1 MLYTFDNAK
10 APSRRKTQ
18 YFEIMGT
25 RAIYHNGWMA
35 ATYHNKLQWAPAKP
49 PLFDQDKWELYHV
62 NADFSQADDLAAK
75 HPQKLKE
82 LQDLF
87 LREAKANNV
96 LPLDDRGPNRIVGSG
111 RPSLVGDRTSFTLG
125 AGAVRMPED
134 MIRSTFNR
142 SYTITAS
149 ARIPAEVEAK
159 GVLLAA
165 GGYFGGL
172 SLYAKDGRPHFTY
185 NYFGSEYTT
194 VAGQENLP
202 AGPVT
207 VRYEFAY
214 DGGGLGKG
222 GTGKLFVND
231 KMVAEGKIPATVPL
245 GFSADETLDVGE
257 DTGTPSAE
265 YECPFRFSGKIGQVK
280 VELK

>member
-1 MLYTFDNAK
+1 LYNLDT
-10 APSRRKTQ
+10 
-18 YFEIMGT
+18 
-25 RAIYHNGWMA
+25 
-35 ATYHNKLQWAPAKP
+35 
-49 PLFDQDKWELYHV
+49 
-62 NADFSQADDLAAK
+62 DFSQADDLAAK
-75 HPQKLKE
+75 HPEKLKE
-82 LQDLF
+82 LKDIF
-87 LREAKANNV
+87 LREAKANKV

-111 RPSLVGDRTSFTLG
+111 RPSVVGDRTSFTLG

-134 MIRSTFNR
+134 MIRTTFNR

-149 ARIPAEVEAK
+149 VRTPEGGEAS

-172 SLYAKDGRPHFTY
+172 SLYVKEGRPHFTY

-194 VAGQENLP
+194 IAGKEKLP
-202 AGPVT
+202 AGAVT

-222 GTGKLFVND
+222 GTARLFVND
-231 KMVAEGKIPATVPL
+231 TLAAEGKLPATVPL

-257 DTGTPSAE
+257 DTGTPSAD
-265 YECPFRFSGKIGQVK
+265 YACPFQFTGKVNK
-280 VELK
+280 VAVELK